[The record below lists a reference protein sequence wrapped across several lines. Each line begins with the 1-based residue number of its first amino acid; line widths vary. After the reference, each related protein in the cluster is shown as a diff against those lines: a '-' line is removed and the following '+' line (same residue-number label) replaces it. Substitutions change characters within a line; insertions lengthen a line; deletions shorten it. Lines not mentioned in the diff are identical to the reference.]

1 MPKHL
6 AALLLAGTLA
16 RLLCFQGA
24 VDTRQAT
31 RSLRHVTVYQRPGHF
46 AGWPANNGIGIWRDE
61 ILVGFTLGQYK
72 MAERTHA
79 IDRDTLVRAVLA
91 RSVDGGETWKL
102 EDPENFVGD
111 GGTAVSSRG
120 EVDLTNP
127 NLAIRVG
134 GPPPFHQEGNTFFI
148 SGDRGKNWQGP
159 YVFSGLEK
167 FETTSR
173 TDYVIDGSRDAFL
186 FMSAKQ
192 RGITAGDHQD
202 RAFVARTHDSGKT
215 FRFLSWITR
224 DSDTARSVMPSSA
237 RISNNEIVTALRR
250 RQDDSR
256 GSRNWID
263 LYASTDNGAT
273 WSHRSKVADTGQGNG
288 NPPAMVRLR
297 DTRIVVTYGYRSKP
311 YGMRARISR
320 DNGKT
325 WGREIVL
332 RDDGAGADLGY
343 SRSVQRRDGKVIT
356 IYYYSTAANPEQY
369 IAATIWDPNAF

>member
-1 MPKHL
+1 
-6 AALLLAGTLA
+6 
-16 RLLCFQGA
+16 
-24 VDTRQAT
+24 
-31 RSLRHVTVYQRPGHF
+31 
-46 AGWPANNGIGIWRDE
+46 
-61 ILVGFTLGQYK
+61 
-72 MAERTHA
+72 
-79 IDRDTLVRAVLA
+79 
-91 RSVDGGETWKL
+91 
-102 EDPENFVGD
+102 
-111 GGTAVSSRG
+111 
-120 EVDLTNP
+120 
-127 NLAIRVG
+127 
-134 GPPPFHQEGNTFFI
+134 
-148 SGDRGKNWQGP
+148 
-159 YVFSGLEK
+159 
-167 FETTSR
+167 
-173 TDYVIDGSRDAFL
+173 
-186 FMSAKQ
+186 
-192 RGITAGDHQD
+192 
-202 RAFVARTHDSGKT
+202 
-215 FRFLSWITR
+215 
-224 DSDTARSVMPSSA
+224 MPSSA

-273 WSHRSKVADTGQGNG
+273 WQHRSKVADTGQGNG

-369 IAATIWDPNAF
+369 IAATIWDTNAI